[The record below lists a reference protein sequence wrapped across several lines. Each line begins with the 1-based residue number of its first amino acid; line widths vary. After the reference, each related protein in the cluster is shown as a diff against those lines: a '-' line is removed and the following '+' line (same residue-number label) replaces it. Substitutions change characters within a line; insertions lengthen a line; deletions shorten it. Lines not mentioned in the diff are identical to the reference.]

1 MDLRT
6 HLTARKITPS
16 AFAREVGVSPQA
28 MHRYVNGQRWPRGD
42 KARRIEELTG
52 GKVSA
57 SDLFPKNKELAP

>member
-6 HLTARKITPS
+6 YLTERNITPS
-16 AFAREVGVSPQA
+16 AFAREVGVTPQA

-52 GKVSA
+52 GEVSA
-57 SDLFPKNKELAP
+57 SDLLPKKTEAV